1 MCLCGDCWREA
12 EQTWRNGIEEFEEE
26 IGMVLKLGGS
36 VMRVGREIS
45 VSEMVKIFCCFCSS
59 RQCFFFFCAWIAH
72 LTRSLHSTSSL
83 LIFFGQRWC
92 HCTCRLVCRLLYS
105 VYGIISFFMQCIV
118 YVWILSWSI
127 IINWYIIYTYNKE
140 NKRIT
145 QI

>member
-1 MCLCGDCWREA
+1 MKNLKFQIFRLTTPHSVHHSWVDELFNDTLYWNKRGEIKKKVCLCGDCWREA

-92 HCTCRLVCRLLYS
+92 LLPLHLS
-105 VYGIISFFMQCIV
+105 PCVPFIV
-118 YVWILSWSI
+118 
-127 IINWYIIYTYNKE
+127 
-140 NKRIT
+140 
-145 QI
+145 